1 MKAIDAIFN
10 RRSIRKFEDKVIPKE
25 TIEKIKPIVKKMD
38 KYNKQFMKIIK
49 MLFKFNIM
57 QIKVIMK
64 KIINKEKIPILLFS
78 KSFLLKEICVDTQII
93 K

>member
-1 MKAIDAIFN
+1 
-10 RRSIRKFEDKVIPKE
+10 
-25 TIEKIKPIVKKMD
+25 MD

-78 KSFLLKEICVDTQII
+78 KSFLLKEICVDKNYKLINNKMKFSI
-93 K
+93 FILLK

>member
-1 MKAIDAIFN
+1 
-10 RRSIRKFEDKVIPKE
+10 
-25 TIEKIKPIVKKMD
+25 MD

-64 KIINKEKIPILLFS
+64 KIINKEKMKAKKKL
-78 KSFLLKEICVDTQII
+78 Q
-93 K
+93 